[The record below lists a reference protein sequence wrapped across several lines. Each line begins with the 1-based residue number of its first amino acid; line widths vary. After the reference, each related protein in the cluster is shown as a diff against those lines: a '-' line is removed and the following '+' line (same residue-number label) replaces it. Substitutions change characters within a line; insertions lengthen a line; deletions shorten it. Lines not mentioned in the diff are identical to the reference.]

1 MTSECQTSTIKE
13 STIRM
18 LQTGNIL
25 NSILCRHTLIF
36 KYILKYISEMCPLHL
51 SHRKWVVDSW
61 CGTFW
66 KSSFCSRL
74 GFSVNIFDVLRSR
87 NSCIA
92 HVVFT
97 TNYNIY
103 ANIDFVP
110 ISSVKG
116 KYKSFVGNSGSG
128 SSFKQL
134 LSVVYI
140 RVECYNLHGQHEVNP
155 NPCVVPKIPLQ

>member
-25 NSILCRHTLIF
+25 NRILCRHTLIF

-66 KSSFCSRL
+66 KSSFCSLL

-92 HVVFT
+92 HTYTYICKYWFCANFQCERKVQKLCRKFWIFHPASSS
-97 TNYNIY
+97 YFQLFIY
-103 ANIDFVP
+103 AW
-110 ISSVKG
+110 SVTICMANMKLTLTHVSCQ
-116 KYKSFVGNSGSG
+116 KYHYNNS
-128 SSFKQL
+128 
-134 LSVVYI
+134 
-140 RVECYNLHGQHEVNP
+140 
-155 NPCVVPKIPLQ
+155 

>member
-36 KYILKYISEMCPLHL
+36 KYILKYISQMCPLHL

-66 KSSFCSRL
+66 KSSFCSLL

-116 KYKSFVGNSGSG
+116 KYKSFVGNSGS
-128 SSFKQL
+128 F
-134 LSVVYI
+134 I
-140 RVECYNLHGQHEVNP
+140 H
-155 NPCVVPKIPLQ
+155 LQAATFSCLYTRGVLQFAWPTWS